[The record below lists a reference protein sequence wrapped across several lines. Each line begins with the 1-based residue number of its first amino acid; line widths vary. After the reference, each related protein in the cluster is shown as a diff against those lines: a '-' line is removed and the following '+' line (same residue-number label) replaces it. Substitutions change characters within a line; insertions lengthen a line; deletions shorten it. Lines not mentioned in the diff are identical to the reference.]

1 MRCSLGPRCG
11 EKCCV
16 QASTRTYQCTCHP
29 AVRCRGLTSDA
40 LRRSPPP
47 LSLSHPQRLPSEQ
60 GPVSLRRCDDD
71 HGRAEEEEDA
81 AAAAD
86 KEVDQLEEAKE
97 EEDDDDDDT
106 SQHWRDGAA
115 DAAPSPA
122 HPRCCST
129 RGEQPV
135 TAAAL
140 LALHL
145 FLFASSWKETP
156 IFARFTNHAIE
167 DDGGVHEAAV
177 HTDVVVS
184 WVQKIITMTDSAQLS
199 LCAWL
204 RIDREVVNISPGEK
218 GHTPVA
224 SRRYINP
231 HRIAMRT
238 SRCGVAIIISPGDD
252 S

>member
-1 MRCSLGPRCG
+1 MEMWVTRGAGTQLAAGGGVGCRHHHHGAGGQKHRAAASHASACSLRNKGGEEGGKERTKASSRSRDKRQPIGGEQRGPQPLACSVPAGRADHSARHRTPL
-11 EKCCV
+11 
-16 QASTRTYQCTCHP
+16 ASTRTYQCTCHP

-81 AAAAD
+81 AAAAAD

-122 HPRCCST
+122 HSRCCST

-135 TAAAL
+135 TAAGC
-140 LALHL
+140 
-145 FLFASSWKETP
+145 
-156 IFARFTNHAIE
+156 
-167 DDGGVHEAAV
+167 GG
-177 HTDVVVS
+177 
-184 WVQKIITMTDSAQLS
+184 
-199 LCAWL
+199 
-204 RIDREVVNISPGEK
+204 RG
-218 GHTPVA
+218 G
-224 SRRYINP
+224 
-231 HRIAMRT
+231 
-238 SRCGVAIIISPGDD
+238 G
-252 S
+252 